1 MRRETARRTAAA
13 SSPRPRAHKKRGLSG
28 TRAAA
33 AAAATSA
40 GAAAAARN
48 ARHPLF
54 GMTIQP
60 IAAEYTEPHIQPLAR
75 TTTPAPRLDAGRNS
89 GRSVN
94 ATALAP
100 ATPIPAKK
108 RHAHNAPRRSPTA
121 EDASAERPFSSKD
134 ATSAGRLPTRSPARP
149 HATAPTSAPAN
160 TAAVSAPLSASERCV
175 RLGSTSP
182 MLITSTA
189 SAAFP
194 RVRIRVSQT

>member
-1 MRRETARRTAAA
+1 M
-13 SSPRPRAHKKRGLSG
+13 
-28 TRAAA
+28 
-33 AAAATSA
+33 
-40 GAAAAARN
+40 
-48 ARHPLF
+48 
-54 GMTIQP
+54 
-60 IAAEYTEPHIQPLAR
+60 
-75 TTTPAPRLDAGRNS
+75 
-89 GRSVN
+89 N

-108 RHAHNAPRRSPTA
+108 RHAHSAPRCSPTA

-194 RVRIRVSQT
+194 MVRIRVSQT